1 MRTAYREHLDA
12 FAHDLIVLC
21 DLDKE
26 VMEKATRA
34 LVQCSLEAAEEALS
48 MEDKTL
54 EIVQRCEARAV
65 ELLALEAPVA
75 SDLRQ
80 VVSSIYIV
88 EDLRRMAAL
97 ARNIAATARQRHP
110 RRAIPDDVI
119 GYFEEMAHLGTEMV
133 AEVRDLLIDPDPDAA
148 VRLNDEDDA
157 VDDIHDHLKLM
168 LTSRPWPH
176 TTREAY
182 DVAMCG
188 RFYERYADHCVNVA
202 TRIIYLTTG
211 KTRTEYL
218 SNRERER
225 GDKELNE
232 RLAALERQ
240 ITGRRS

>member
-26 VMEKATRA
+26 VLEKATRA
-34 LVQCSLEAAEEALS
+34 LIHCSLEAAEDALS

-97 ARNIAATARQRHP
+97 ARNIASTARQRHP
-110 RRAIPDDVI
+110 HRAIPDDLV
-119 GYFEEMAHLGTEMV
+119 GYFEEMSHLGSEMV
-133 AEVRDLLIDPDPDAA
+133 MEVRDLLIDPDPDAA
-148 VRLNDEDDA
+148 ARLSDEDDA
-157 VDDIHDHLKLM
+157 VDDIHDHLKLL
-168 LTSRPWPH
+168 LTARPWSH
-176 TTREAY
+176 STREAY

-188 RFYERYADHCVNVA
+188 RFFERYADHCVNVA

-211 KTRTEYL
+211 KTRAEYL
-218 SNRERER
+218 DKRKRER
-225 GDKELNE
+225 DDAELSE
-232 RLAALERQ
+232 RLAHLERQ
-240 ITGRRS
+240 ISGRNA